1 MSLSYTLR
9 ESFSGFT
16 RTKLS
21 SILSVMTIAI
31 ALLFLG
37 FFTVITIHAN
47 RFLDDLRNRVE
58 VEAFLEEPI
67 ALIDVD
73 SLGQAIANLEGVE
86 RVEYVSKEQ
95 AAEIFK
101 KDSGVDNL
109 NVLDFNPLPASFK
122 VFLKDGYKTPA
133 RAEALEHQL
142 RACNGIEDVVYR
154 KAMLAIIDQ
163 RARTLHN
170 ITLGLSILIGLS
182 AIILVSNTIRLAIYA
197 KRQLIR
203 TMELVGA
210 TRLFIRVPFL
220 LEGILQGLLGGLI
233 AAGFLYV
240 LLVYG
245 LRYLSS
251 ELATYIAMPS
261 AFYLLVVLAG
271 LLLGLVGGLIAVTRF
286 IRKD

>member
-1 MSLSYTLR
+1 
-9 ESFSGFT
+9 
-16 RTKLS
+16 
-21 SILSVMTIAI
+21 
-31 ALLFLG
+31 
-37 FFTVITIHAN
+37 
-47 RFLDDLRNRVE
+47 
-58 VEAFLEEPI
+58 
-67 ALIDVD
+67 
-73 SLGQAIANLEGVE
+73 
-86 RVEYVSKEQ
+86 
-95 AAEIFK
+95 
-101 KDSGVDNL
+101 
-109 NVLDFNPLPASFK
+109 VLDYNPLPPSFK
-122 VFLKDGYKTPA
+122 VFLKDGYKTPE

-154 KAMLAIIDQ
+154 KAMLTMIDQ

-170 ITLGLSILIGLS
+170 ITLGLGILVGLS

-220 LEGILQGLLGGLI
+220 LEGLLQGLLGGLI
-233 AAGFLYV
+233 AAAFLYV
-240 LLVYG
+240 LIVYG

-251 ELATYIAMPS
+251 ELATYIAMPTS
-261 AFYLLVVLAG
+261 FYLLVVLAG

>member
-1 MSLSYTLR
+1 
-9 ESFSGFT
+9 
-16 RTKLS
+16 
-21 SILSVMTIAI
+21 MTIAI
-31 ALLFLG
+31 ALMFLG
-37 FFTVITIHAN
+37 LFTVITIHAN
-47 RFLDDLRNRVE
+47 RFLDDLRDRVE

-73 SLGQAIANLEGVE
+73 SLRHAIAKLEGVK

-101 KDSGVDNL
+101 KDAGVDIL
-109 NVLDFNPLPASFK
+109 DVLEYNPLPPSFK
-122 VFLKDGYKTPA
+122 VYLKDGYKTPA
-133 RAEALEHQL
+133 RAEAIEHQL
-142 RACNGIEDVVYR
+142 RACSGIEDVVYR
-154 KAMLAIIDQ
+154 KAMLTIIDQ

-170 ITLGLSILIGLS
+170 ITLALGILVGLS

-210 TRLFIRVPFL
+210 TGLFIRVPFL

-240 LLVYG
+240 LLVHG
-245 LRYLSS
+245 LRYLST
-251 ELATYIAMPS
+251 ELAAYVEMSP

-271 LLLGLVGGLIAVTRF
+271 ILLGLVGGLIAVTRF
-286 IRKD
+286 IRRD

>member
-21 SILSVMTIAI
+21 SILSVITIAI
-31 ALLFLG
+31 ALMFLG
-37 FFTVITIHAN
+37 LFTVITIHAN
-47 RFLDDLRNRVE
+47 RFLDELRNRVE

-73 SLGQAIANLEGVE
+73 SLAHVIANLEGVE
-86 RVEYVSKEQ
+86 RVEYVTKEQ
-95 AAEIFK
+95 AAETFK
-101 KDSGVDNL
+101 KEFGEDILD
-109 NVLDFNPLPASFK
+109 VLDYNPLPPSFK

-133 RAEALEHQL
+133 RAEALEHRL
-142 RACNGIEDVVYR
+142 RACSGIEDVVYR
-154 KAMLAIIDQ
+154 KGMLIIIDQ
-163 RARTLHN
+163 RARVLHN
-170 ITLGLSILIGLS
+170 VTLGLGILVGLS

-210 TRLFIRVPFL
+210 TGLFIRVPFL
-220 LEGILQGLLGGLI
+220 LEGILQGLLGGVI

-240 LLVYG
+240 LLVHG

-251 ELATYIAMPS
+251 ELAAYIDMSP
-261 AFYLLVVLAG
+261 AFFLLVVGAG
-271 LLLGLVGGLIAVTRF
+271 LLLGLVGALIAVIRF

>member
-37 FFTVITIHAN
+37 LFTVITIHAN
-47 RFLDDLRNRVE
+47 RFLDELRNRVE

-73 SLGQAIANLEGVE
+73 SLGHAIANMEGVE
-86 RVEYVSKEQ
+86 RVEYVTKEQ
-95 AAEIFK
+95 AAETFK
-101 KDSGVDNL
+101 KEFGEDILD
-109 NVLDFNPLPASFK
+109 VLDYNPLPPSFK

-133 RAEALEHQL
+133 RAEALEHRL
-142 RACNGIEDVVYR
+142 RACGGIEDVVYR
-154 KAMLAIIDQ
+154 KAMLTMIDQ
-163 RARTLHN
+163 RARALHN
-170 ITLGLSILIGLS
+170 VTLGLGILVGLS

-210 TRLFIRVPFL
+210 TGLFIRVPFL
-220 LEGILQGLLGGLI
+220 LEGILQGLLGGII

-240 LLVYG
+240 LLVHG
-245 LRYLSS
+245 LRYLSP
-251 ELATYIAMPS
+251 ELAEYIAMSP

-271 LLLGLVGGLIAVTRF
+271 LLLGLVGALIAVIRF

>member
-37 FFTVITIHAN
+37 LFTVITIHAN
-47 RFLDDLRNRVE
+47 RFLDELRNRVE

-73 SLGQAIANLEGVE
+73 SLRQAIAHLEGIE

-95 AAEIFK
+95 AAETFK
-101 KDSGVDNL
+101 KEFGEDIL
-109 NVLDFNPLPASFK
+109 NVLDYNPLPPSFK
-122 VFLKDGYKTPA
+122 VFLKEGYKTPA

-142 RACNGIEDVVYR
+142 RAFNGIEDVVYR
-154 KAMLAIIDQ
+154 KAMLTMIDQ

-170 ITLGLSILIGLS
+170 ITLGLGILIGLS

-220 LEGILQGLLGGLI
+220 LEGLLQGLLGGLI
-233 AAGFLYV
+233 AAAFLYV
-240 LLVYG
+240 LIVYS

-251 ELATYIAMPS
+251 ELATYVAMPT

>member
-21 SILSVMTIAI
+21 SILSVLTIAI
-31 ALLFLG
+31 ALLLLG
-37 FFTVITIHAN
+37 LFTVITIHAN
-47 RFLDDLRNRVE
+47 RFLDELRNRVE

-73 SLGQAIANLEGVE
+73 SLGRVIANLEGVE
-86 RVEYVSKEQ
+86 RVEYVSKER
-95 AAEIFK
+95 AAEMFRREFGEDI
-101 KDSGVDNL
+101 L
-109 NVLDFNPLPASFK
+109 NVLDYNPLPPSFK

-133 RAEALEHQL
+133 RAGAFEQKL
-142 RACNGIEDVVYR
+142 RACDGIEDVIYR
-154 KAMLAIIDQ
+154 KATLELIDQ

-170 ITLGLSILIGLS
+170 ITLGLGILVGLS

-233 AAGFLYV
+233 AAGFLYI

-245 LRYLSS
+245 LRYISS
-251 ELATYIAMPS
+251 ELATYIAMPA
-261 AFYLLVVLAG
+261 AFYLLVVMAG

-286 IRKD
+286 IRRD

>member
-37 FFTVITIHAN
+37 LFTVITIHAN
-47 RFLDDLRNRVE
+47 RFLDELRNRVE

-73 SLGQAIANLEGVE
+73 SLAQVIVNLEGVE
-86 RVEYVSKEQ
+86 RVEYVSKEH
-95 AAEIFK
+95 AAETFK
-101 KDSGVDNL
+101 KEFGEDIL
-109 NVLDFNPLPASFK
+109 NVLDYNPLPPSFK

-154 KAMLAIIDQ
+154 KAMLTMIDQ

-170 ITLGLSILIGLS
+170 ITLGLGILIGLS
-182 AIILVSNTIRLAIYA
+182 AIVLVSNTIRLAIYA

-220 LEGILQGLLGGLI
+220 LEGLLQGLLGGLI
-233 AAGFLYV
+233 AAAFLYV
-240 LLVYG
+240 LIVYG

-251 ELATYIAMPS
+251 ELATYIAIPT

>member
-21 SILSVMTIAI
+21 SILSVMTVAI

-37 FFTVITIHAN
+37 LFTVITIHAN
-47 RFLDDLRNRVE
+47 RFLDELRNRVE

-73 SLGQAIANLEGVE
+73 SLGRVIATMEGVE
-86 RVEYVSKEQ
+86 RVEYVTKEQ
-95 AAEIFK
+95 AAETFK
-101 KDSGVDNL
+101 KEFGEDILD
-109 NVLDFNPLPASFK
+109 VLDYNPLPPSFK

-133 RAEALEHQL
+133 RAEALEHRL
-142 RACNGIEDVVYR
+142 RACSGIEDVVYR
-154 KAMLAIIDQ
+154 KAMLTIIDQ
-163 RARTLHN
+163 RARALHN
-170 ITLGLSILIGLS
+170 VTLGLGILVGLS

-210 TRLFIRVPFL
+210 TGLFIRVPFL
-220 LEGILQGLLGGLI
+220 LEGILQGLLGGMI
-233 AAGFLYV
+233 AAGVLYL
-240 LLVYG
+240 LLVHG

-251 ELATYIAMPS
+251 ELAAYIAMSP

-271 LLLGLVGGLIAVTRF
+271 LLLGLVGALIAVIRF